1 MHPPEWDCLS
11 FSFFFSCVAFCP
23 GGLQV
28 LKRAQ
33 YPHIHILNLFWCQ
46 SPVPVDNTCSFGR
59 LSLTQCLLFWP
70 VHSHPSPHSQSVSET
85 EKQPETRV
93 LSNTPPH
100 PTGESILY
108 LGSHPCKL
116 PVIFKFDGNSAR
128 TYLIEHSRVLYR
140 CLWVLSN
147 SFLFDPRSKNFLQV
161 WC

>member
-1 MHPPEWDCLS
+1 MHPLEWDCLS

-85 EKQPETRV
+85 EKRPETRV
-93 LSNTPPH
+93 LSNYTPLPNRKEH
-100 PTGESILY
+100 PVSRFPSMQTAGDIECEVRCQFSLD
-108 LGSHPCKL
+108 
-116 PVIFKFDGNSAR
+116 IFSKNTLEFF
-128 TYLIEHSRVLYR
+128 
-140 CLWVLSN
+140 
-147 SFLFDPRSKNFLQV
+147 SFTLLFDPWSENSPQA
-161 WC
+161 W